1 MRWVVSGGG
10 AVGREFLRLEWPTPE
25 NRPGSLA
32 TLTLLSPWPLLL
44 LLTFGLVTVPSQN
57 R

>member
-1 MRWVVSGGG
+1 MSGGG
-10 AVGREFLRLEWPTPE
+10 GGEGVPELEWPTPE